1 MPARGCVYVYMC
13 HSLQVFPVVGGLD
26 VGDLSHNYTCV
37 HVLHC
42 FYTASSHPFL
52 HKIPLFS
59 VIVV

>member
-13 HSLQVFPVVGGLD
+13 RSLQVFPVVGGLD
-26 VGDLSHNYTCV
+26 VGHRSHNYTRV
-37 HVLHC
+37 HC